1 MVKVNK
7 SDRKEYQVIYQQLYT
22 LLKALKRLH
31 LSCKKHGN

>member
-7 SDRKEYQVIYQQLYT
+7 SDRKEYQVIYQQLT
-22 LLKALKRLH
+22 LLKASKRLH

>member
-7 SDRKEYQVIYQQLYT
+7 SDRKEYQVIYQQLT